1 MRPTGLP
8 RDEHRTARLY
18 GDVHGIRAGEEEDL
32 RRILSPSLIGE
43 EPGFFRG
50 LRCLDAG
57 CGGMAPAA
65 WALARQGAARIA
77 AVDLSEENLRRARRD
92 GAADLAAVRFARG
105 SLGALPFRDGSF
117 DFVNAGGV
125 LHHLRSPERGLAEL
139 LRVLRPGGT
148 LTVGLY
154 GRGGLVPL
162 LLGLARLVASLVSY
176 PLARALAVRLFRTN
190 PLAAG
195 DVLDLLYVPYAWR
208 YGERQALRWIE
219 RAGVASARRVAPD
232 PGRAYHAPLAR
243 LLHASAFPRDSPLRR
258 FLHGDGWLYLVGK
271 KGD

>member
-8 RDEHRTARLY
+8 RDEDRTARLY
-18 GDVHGIRAGEEEDL
+18 ADVHGIRAGEEDDL
-32 RRILSPSLIGE
+32 RRILCPSLLE
-43 EPGFFRG
+43 EGADFFHGRS
-50 LRCLDAG
+50 CLDAA
-57 CGGMAPAA
+57 CGGMAPAT
-65 WALARQGAARIA
+65 WALARYGAGRIA
-77 AVDLSEENLRRARRD
+77 AIDLSEENLRHARRD
-92 GAADLAAVRFARG
+92 GAAALARVRFARG
-105 SLGALPFRDGSF
+105 SLTALPYREQSF

-125 LHHLRSPERGLAEL
+125 LHHLRSPDRGLAEL
-139 LRVLRPGGT
+139 LRVLRPGGA

-162 LLGLARLVASLVSY
+162 LLGLARLVASFVPY
-176 PLARALAVRLFRTN
+176 RVARALCVRLFRAN

-208 YGERQALRWIE
+208 FSERQALTWLE
-219 RAGVASARRVAPD
+219 RAGVRNARRVAPD

-271 KGD
+271 KGG

>member
-8 RDEHRTARLY
+8 RDEDRTARLY
-18 GDVHGIRAGEEEDL
+18 ADVHGIRAGEEGDL
-32 RRILSPSLIGE
+32 RRILSPSLLGE
-43 EPGFFRG
+43 APDFFHG
-50 LRCLDAG
+50 LACLDAG

-65 WALARQGAARIA
+65 WALAREGAARIA
-77 AVDLSEENLRRARRD
+77 AVDLSEENLRHARRD

-105 SLGALPFRDGSF
+105 SLGALPFPAESF

-125 LHHLRSPERGLAEL
+125 LHHLSSPDRGLIEL

-162 LLGLARLVASLVSY
+162 LLGLARLVATFVPY
-176 PLARALAVRLFRTN
+176 PVARALCVRLFRAN

-195 DVLDLLYVPYAWR
+195 DVLDLMYVPYAWR
-208 YGERQALRWIE
+208 YGERQALRWLE
-219 RAGVASARRVAPD
+219 GNGVRNARRVAPD

-271 KGD
+271 KGS